1 MIYKYVNK
9 YLRWIPIEGTLRTG
23 ASGSSGGGGSDDD
36 DKEEAIPFGNYYLLF
51 LAVGVIS
58 FSLPALPFSLILKTI
73 YFFLKEN
80 QSLAK

>member
-9 YLRWIPIEGTLRTG
+9 YLRWIPIEVTLRTG

-36 DKEEAIPFGNYYLLF
+36 DDKEVSIPFGNYYLLF

-58 FSLPALPFSLILKTI
+58 LVYYYKKRKI
-73 YFFLKEN
+73 
-80 QSLAK
+80 